1 MLLSIILPVYNVGM
15 YLSMCLDSLLNR
27 NLNVLDYEIVAIN
40 DGSTDNSLDILNE
53 YASKY
58 PNIKIFSQE
67 NKGLS
72 VARNE
77 GLKYAKGEYVWFV
90 DSDDFVKSNCL
101 LELFGILLDLDVDVL
116 AIDRIEYNNQ
126 TFIEKKYARE
136 KCDSSK
142 LYVGSDFLGIF
153 NNEVSV
159 WMYLWNRT
167 FLVKNKLLFAP
178 GLLHEDLLFTPVAL
192 YFAKKVK
199 YVNICAYCY
208 RIFRQNSITNL
219 PNPKR
224 SYDLLKIAIFFDK
237 FIDLENMN
245 KQMICIFDKLI
256 GTCIISSVRYAF
268 TVVDIKE
275 RKKLFDLYD
284 LNRYLYRRLIRRS
297 GFLSCIEGILWGIN
311 PKLYC
316 YIDCFIH
323 RGF

>member
-237 FIDLENMN
+237 FIDYD
-245 KQMICIFDKLI
+245 F
-256 GTCIISSVRYAF
+256 
-268 TVVDIKE
+268 
-275 RKKLFDLYD
+275 LFWQFGKYQQ
-284 LNRYLYRRLIRRS
+284 S
-297 GFLSCIEGILWGIN
+297 
-311 PKLYC
+311 
-316 YIDCFIH
+316 H
-323 RGF
+323 R